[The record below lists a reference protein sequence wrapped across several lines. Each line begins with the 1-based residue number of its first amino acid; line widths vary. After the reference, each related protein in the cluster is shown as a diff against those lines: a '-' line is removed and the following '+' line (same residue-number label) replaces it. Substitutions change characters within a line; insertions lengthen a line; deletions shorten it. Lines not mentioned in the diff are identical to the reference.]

1 MSGDY
6 RHQFSVEVLAW
17 GLRFPYHIILKFH
30 LVVSIGHGQSRRRRQ
45 GISPETAYETPEIR
59 KYFSSLIIRL
69 CTSARSSRWTTYRR
83 RSQRCEQA
91 LCSTHGR
98 ACATVNKRQPVGLA
112 RLELICV
119 VAVGS
124 MSRDDR
130 NDVLSS
136 SFLVLV
142 MVRNE
147 SRRPL
152 CSGRGV
158 PFKSKI

>member
-1 MSGDY
+1 MFSFRKQTFRVLIAGSHLTKSQRYHLLTLSSGLLMSGDY

-98 ACATVNKRQPVGLA
+98 ACATVNKRQ
-112 RLELICV
+112 
-119 VAVGS
+119 
-124 MSRDDR
+124 
-130 NDVLSS
+130 
-136 SFLVLV
+136 
-142 MVRNE
+142 
-147 SRRPL
+147 
-152 CSGRGV
+152 
-158 PFKSKI
+158 